1 MRCKS
6 LFETF
11 DLTTSNVVETFLRG
25 ILSTDMEL
33 DELAAAYSK
42 KLDGIIRDQ
51 QTKGLCY
58 VGGTFKI
65 SYYSENFFYL
75 SFDLYFQDE
84 NNELVKK
91 SSKSKPQST
100 EYLNDKALS
109 ELRGNKEIIYEIDDK
124 IRWT

>member
-1 MRCKS
+1 MRFKS
-6 LFETF
+6 LFEAF
-11 DLTTSNVVETFLRG
+11 DLTTSNVVETFLRV

-33 DELAAAYSK
+33 DELAAVYSK

-51 QTKGLCY
+51 QTKGLGY

-84 NNELVKK
+84 NDELVKK

-100 EYLNDKALS
+100 EYLNDKAWS
-109 ELRGNKEIIYEIDDK
+109 ELCGKKEIIYEIDDK
-124 IRWT
+124 IR

>member
-1 MRCKS
+1 MQFKK
-6 LFETF
+6 LFGVF
-11 DLTTSNVVETFLRG
+11 NITTANVVDTFLSV
-25 ILSTDMEL
+25 IISKDMEL
-33 DELAAAYSK
+33 DELVAVYSK
-42 KLDGIIRDQ
+42 KLDGIIIDQ
-51 QTKGLCY
+51 KRKGLSY

-75 SFDLYFQDE
+75 SFDIYFQDE
-84 NNELVKK
+84 NDELVKK

-124 IRWT
+124 IR

>member
-1 MRCKS
+1 MQFKK
-6 LFETF
+6 LFGVF
-11 DLTTSNVVETFLRG
+11 NITTANVVDTFLSV
-25 ILSTDMEL
+25 IISKDMEL
-33 DELAAAYSK
+33 DELVAVYSK
-42 KLDGIIRDQ
+42 KLDGIIIDQ
-51 QTKGLCY
+51 KRKGLSY

-84 NNELVKK
+84 NDELVKK

-124 IRWT
+124 IR

>member
-1 MRCKS
+1 MQFKK
-6 LFETF
+6 LFGVF
-11 DLTTSNVVETFLRG
+11 NITTANVVDTFLSV
-25 ILSTDMEL
+25 IISKDMEL
-33 DELAAAYSK
+33 DELADVYSK

-51 QTKGLCY
+51 QTKGLSY

-75 SFDLYFQDE
+75 SFELYFQDE
-84 NNELVKK
+84 NDELVKK

-109 ELRGNKEIIYEIDDK
+109 ELRGKKKMVYEIDEQ
-124 IRWT
+124 IS

>member
-1 MRCKS
+1 MQFKK
-6 LFETF
+6 LFGVF
-11 DLTTSNVVETFLRG
+11 NITTANVVDTFLSV
-25 ILSTDMEL
+25 IISKDMEL
-33 DELAAAYSK
+33 DELVAVYSK
-42 KLDGIIRDQ
+42 KLDGIIIDQ
-51 QTKGLCY
+51 KRKGLSY

-109 ELRGNKEIIYEIDDK
+109 ELRCNKEIIYEIDDK
-124 IRWT
+124 IR